1 MADMLQNY
9 IDGKFV
15 DAADGTGFDVFNPA
29 TGEVIA
35 TAPDSKQ
42 ADVDAAVSAA
52 RRTFDDGTWWPRT
65 TERER
70 GRILLRAADI
80 VRREHEHLAQLES
93 LDSGKPIGEARED
106 IAEVAF
112 MFEYYGGW
120 ATKIYG
126 DIPPV
131 GPDAMSLVVKE
142 PMGVAAAITPWNYP
156 MMMAV
161 QKVAPAIAAGCT
173 VILKPAEQT
182 PLTALEI
189 PKILEEAGLPAG
201 VLNVLTGFG
210 ETCGAPLTS
219 HPNVDKVGFT
229 GSKDVGKIIMRTGA
243 DTLKRVTLELGGKS
257 PNIVFADAEFDAA
270 IQGSANG
277 IFWNQGEI
285 CSAGSRVFVE
295 RAIYDDALNAL
306 VGHAQ
311 AVTLGDGKDEAT
323 TMGPLVSKEQQER
336 VLSYIEI
343 GQGEAKMA
351 VQGDVAD
358 RPQARERLLRA
369 ADDLRRRRQRRAD
382 RAGGDL
388 RAGDVGDPVHVG
400 RRGDRALERQRVRP
414 GRRRVDARH
423 QEGAQH
429 GEGAPRRDR
438 VDQRLAAGADRD
450 ALGRLQAVGDRSRAG
465 SRGTGRLPRGQA
477 HLREPGRLVGRDQA
491 RASRGASMPP
501 AMMPNV
507 AMTITLM
514 AARRLKLWAIQP
526 SSGGLQMNPV

>member
-295 RAIYDDALNAL
+295 RAIYDDASERARRPRASRDARRRQGR
-306 VGHAQ
+306 GHDDGAARVEGAAGAR
-311 AVTLGDGKDEAT
+311 AV
-323 TMGPLVSKEQQER
+323 VHR
-336 VLSYIEI
+336 
-343 GQGEAKMA
+343 
-351 VQGDVAD
+351 D
-358 RPQARERLLRA
+358 RPGRGEDGRA
-369 ADDLRRRRQRRAD
+369 GRRRRPTPSSRTAISCRR
-382 RAGGDL
+382 RSS
-388 RAGDVGDPVHVG
+388 PTSTTT
-400 RRGDRALERQRVRP
+400 RGSP
-414 GRRRVDARH
+414 GRR
-423 QEGAQH
+423 
-429 GEGAPRRDR
+429 
-438 VDQRLAAGADRD
+438 
-450 ALGRLQAVGDRSRAG
+450 
-465 SRGTGRLPRGQA
+465 
-477 HLREPGRLVGRDQA
+477 
-491 RASRGASMPP
+491 
-501 AMMPNV
+501 
-507 AMTITLM
+507 
-514 AARRLKLWAIQP
+514 
-526 SSGGLQMNPV
+526 SSGR